1 MQRKIANICLFLTPA
16 CTFVFPGSY
25 WLGALMLS
33 SIGIWMI
40 ARRQVGI
47 SDAITALRE
56 LPMMWGFGI
65 YILLH
70 TSLCIYHDE
79 AAKHFGNVIPFLLAP
94 LIFIAVSR
102 NSLDP
107 KNFWFGCAT
116 GALLAFSIGMYQ
128 VYVLNVDR
136 AFGFRNP
143 IMFGNTAII
152 LGTGSLVGLI
162 YCRSIYQEI
171 RSRIYL
177 LICGLAGLFTS
188 LLSGTK
194 GGWLSLAMLVVMLTS
209 AFTHSM
215 HWLKRVLIATAM
227 LLTIAFVII
236 FIPKLPIVERM
247 ASAYHGAVTWIKTGE
262 VTEASA
268 SIRLEAFKAGLIA
281 GAQSPLVGPGHQG
294 AREAVIEA
302 ARDGLVNKEV
312 VNGQVH
318 DPHND
323 IISVFSKN
331 GIIGVIGVLSVQ
343 TGIFLTFWAGRKE
356 ADSQLKALSMMGILL
371 VLLYFE
377 FGLTVSV
384 FGTAIFRTIYVV
396 WAMLLAA
403 LIFAEKRRLSA
414 CGQTA

>member
-25 WLGALMLS
+25 WLGALMFS
-33 SIGIWMI
+33 SMGIWMI

-47 SDAITALRE
+47 SDTITALRE
-56 LPMMWGFGI
+56 IPMMWGFVI
-65 YILLH
+65 YTLLH

-79 AAKHFGNVIPFLLAP
+79 AAKHFGNVIPFLLSP

-102 NSLDP
+102 NSPDP
-107 KNFWFGCAT
+107 KNFWLGCAT
-116 GALLAFSIGMYQ
+116 GALLAFAIGMYQ

-162 YCRSIYQEI
+162 YCRSIYQDI
-171 RSRIYL
+171 LSRLYL
-177 LICGLAGLFTS
+177 LVCGIAGLFAS

-194 GGWLSLAMLVVMLTS
+194 GGWLSLAMLVVMLSS
-209 AFTHSM
+209 AVTHSL
-215 HWLKRVLIATAM
+215 HWVKRVLIAAVM
-227 LLTIAFVII
+227 LLTIAVIVV
-236 FIPKLPIVERM
+236 FIPKLPIVDRLL
-247 ASAYHGAVTWIKTGE
+247 SAYHGAVMWLKTGE

-281 GAQSPLVGPGHQG
+281 GAQSPLLGPGHQG

-302 ARDGLVNKEV
+302 AREGLISKEV

-331 GIIGVIGVLSVQ
+331 GIIGVIAVLAAQ
-343 TGIFLTFWAGRKE
+343 IGIFLTFWAGRKD

-384 FGTAIFRTIYVV
+384 FGTAIFRTIYIS
-396 WAMLLAA
+396 WAILLAA
-403 LIFAEKRRLSA
+403 LIFAQKRRLSTS
-414 CGQTA
+414 GQTA

>member
-16 CTFVFPGSY
+16 CTFAFPGSY
-25 WLGALMLS
+25 WLGALMFS
-33 SIGIWMI
+33 GIGIWMI

-47 SDAITALRE
+47 SDAIAALRE
-56 LPMMWGFGI
+56 IPMMWGFLI
-65 YILLH
+65 YMVLH
-70 TSLCIYHDE
+70 TSLCIYHGE
-79 AAKHFGNVIPFLLAP
+79 AAKYYGNVIPFLLSP

-102 NSLDP
+102 NSPDP

-152 LGTGSLVGLI
+152 LGTGSLVGLV

-171 RSRIYL
+171 RSRLYL
-177 LICGLAGLFTS
+177 LVCGLAGLFTS

-194 GGWLSLAMLVVMLTS
+194 GGWLSLAMLVVMLS
-209 AFTHSM
+209 GAFTYSL
-215 HWLKRVLIATAM
+215 HWVKRAIIATGM
-227 LLTIAFVII
+227 LLTIVVIVV
-236 FIPKLPIVERM
+236 FIPKLPIVDRM
-247 ASAYHGAVTWIKTGE
+247 LSAYHGAVMWIKTGE

-281 GAQSPLVGPGHQG
+281 GAQSPLLGPGHQG

-302 ARDGLVNKEV
+302 AREGLISKEV

-331 GIIGVIGVLSVQ
+331 GIIGVVGVLSAQ
-343 TGIFLTFWAGRKE
+343 IGILLTFWAGRKE

-384 FGTAIFRTIYVV
+384 FGTAIFRTIYVS
-396 WAMLLAA
+396 WAILLAA
-403 LIFAEKRRLSA
+403 LIFSEKRRLSGS
-414 CGQTA
+414 GQTA